1 MARLKYWIW
10 LSCINGVRPLVKYQ
24 LTKALGGPEKLFF
37 ASKDEMLSS
46 CGLIRPG
53 EAERLTDKSMEEA
66 SKVIGR
72 CEEKNISILTLQ
84 DADYPDRLRQI
95 ADPPVVLYIIGRL
108 PAVDELPLIAVVGT
122 RKATAYGLRM
132 AAKMGRELTAGGGV
146 VVSGLA
152 AGCDGAAIQGALE
165 VGGAPLGVLGT
176 AVDQVYP
183 RQNKWLFDELRTRGA
198 LISEYPPGMRTYPS
212 DFVAR
217 NRIITGL
224 SLGTVVVEAPI
235 RSGTRTT
242 VEHALEQ
249 NRDLFAVPGNADAA
263 VCAGCNDL
271 LAQGAMVATC
281 GADVLR
287 AYESRS
293 ELFSQAAAPT
303 VLPIPIKKEI
313 DKPEDIVYI
322 DLTDEME
329 KLPTAQRDILKA
341 MTRTDMHADE
351 IIQETGIPAPEALAA
366 LTMLEITG
374 YIVRSSGKRYTRKD
388 RAGRK

>member
-10 LSCINGVRPLVKYQ
+10 LSCIGGVRPLVKYQ
-24 LTKALGGPEKLFF
+24 LAAALGGPEKLFF
-37 ASKDEMLSS
+37 ASKEEMQTA
-46 CGLIRPG
+46 CGLMRPS
-53 EAERLTDKSMEEA
+53 EAERLADKSLETA
-66 SKVIGR
+66 ARTIGR
-72 CEEKNISILTLQ
+72 CGEKNITILTLQ

-95 ADPPVVLYIIGRL
+95 PDPPVVLYIAGRL

-122 RKATAYGLRM
+122 RKATAYGIRM
-132 AAKMGRELTAGGGV
+132 AAKMGREITAGGGV

-165 VGGAPLGVLGT
+165 AGGAPVGVLGT

-183 RQNKWLFDELRTRGA
+183 KQNKWLFDELRTRGA
-198 LISEYPPGMRTYPS
+198 LVSEYAPGMRTFPS

-224 SLGTVVVEAPI
+224 SLGVVVAEAPI

-271 LAQGAMVATC
+271 LAQGAAVATC
-281 GADVLR
+281 GADVLGT
-287 AYESRS
+287 YEGRR
-293 ELFSQAAAPT
+293 ELFSRP
-303 VLPIPIKKEI
+303 VSPIPIKKR
-313 DKPEDIVYI
+313 
-322 DLTDEME
+322 LTS
-329 KLPTAQRDILKA
+329 R
-341 MTRTDMHADE
+341 RT
-351 IIQETGIPAPEALAA
+351 
-366 LTMLEITG
+366 
-374 YIVRSSGKRYTRKD
+374 
-388 RAGRK
+388 